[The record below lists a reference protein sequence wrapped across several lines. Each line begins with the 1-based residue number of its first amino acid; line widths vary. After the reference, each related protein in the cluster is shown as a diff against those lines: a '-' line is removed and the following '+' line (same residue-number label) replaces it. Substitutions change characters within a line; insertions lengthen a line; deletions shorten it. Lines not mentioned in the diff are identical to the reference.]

1 MGRPCRLAV
10 STLGLLLVSGCAVG
24 PNFHKPAAP
33 EVTGYTPETLP
44 PRTAEAPIRGGGA
57 QTFVQG
63 MDIPGQWWT
72 LFHSPALNALVDH
85 ALAANADLAAAKAAL
100 RVAKETLYAQ
110 RGAFLP
116 SLDADYNIVREKA
129 SETPAPPLANNNNLF
144 TLQTAQLTVSYTPD
158 VFGGVRRQTE
168 TVAAQAEAQKFE
180 TQAAYLTLTSN
191 LVSTAIQEASVREQ
205 IDATRKIVAADRE
218 ILTILQR
225 QKAAGQVM
233 GLDVAAQEAALAQAE
248 QSLPPLEKQQA
259 QLRDLLAA
267 LTGRLP
273 SEPGVETLD
282 LASIS
287 LPTDLPVS
295 LPSRLVEQRPDI
307 RAAEANLHAASAQ
320 VGVAIANRLPN
331 FTLSANAGGA
341 ATSIADLF
349 TNGNT
354 FWTLTGDV
362 TQPIFHGGTLLH
374 RQKAAEAALDQ
385 ARAQYRSTVIGAFQ
399 NVADTL
405 QALQADGQAIET
417 AARSEQAAGSSLA
430 ITRRQLDLGQV
441 SAAALLIA
449 EQTYQQAVISRLQAE
464 LARYTDTVA
473 LFQALGGG
481 WWNRKE
487 T

>member
-1 MGRPCRLAV
+1 MPRPHRLAA

-24 PNFHKPAAP
+24 PNFHRPAAP
-33 EVTGYTPETLP
+33 VVTRYTPEPLA
-44 PRTAEAPIRGGGA
+44 PRTAEAPVRGGGA
-57 QTFVQG
+57 QTFVDG

-72 LFHSPALNALVDH
+72 LFHSPALNALVERG
-85 ALAANADLAAAKAAL
+85 LAANADLAAAKAAL
-100 RVAKETLYAQ
+100 RVARETLYAQ

-116 SLDADYNIVREKA
+116 SVDAEYNITRQKA
-129 SETPAPPLANNNNLF
+129 SDTPAPPLANNNNLF

-158 VFGGVRRQTE
+158 VFGGIRRQTE
-168 TVAAQAEAQKFE
+168 TVAAQADAQKFE
-180 TQAAYLTLTSN
+180 TEAAYLTLTSN

-205 IDATRKIVAADRE
+205 IEATRKIIAADRE
-218 ILTILQR
+218 VLGIMQR
-225 QKAAGQVM
+225 QKDAGQVM

-248 QSLPPLEKQQA
+248 QALPPLEKQQA

-273 SEPGVETLD
+273 SEPGLETLD
-282 LASIS
+282 LASVT
-287 LPTDLPVS
+287 LPSDLPVS

-349 TNGNT
+349 TNGNS

-385 ARAQYRSTVIGAFQ
+385 AREQYRSTVIGAFQ

-405 QALQADGQAIET
+405 QALQADGRAIET
-417 AARSEQAAGSSLA
+417 AARAEQAADRSLG

-464 LARYTDTVA
+464 AARYADTTA

-481 WWNRKE
+481 WWNRKDA
-487 T
+487 

>member
-1 MGRPCRLAV
+1 
-10 STLGLLLVSGCAVG
+10 
-24 PNFHKPAAP
+24 
-33 EVTGYTPETLP
+33 
-44 PRTAEAPIRGGGA
+44 
-57 QTFVQG
+57 
-63 MDIPGQWWT
+63 
-72 LFHSPALNALVDH
+72 
-85 ALAANADLAAAKAAL
+85 
-100 RVAKETLYAQ
+100 
-110 RGAFLP
+110 
-116 SLDADYNIVREKA
+116 
-129 SETPAPPLANNNNLF
+129 
-144 TLQTAQLTVSYTPD
+144 
-158 VFGGVRRQTE
+158 
-168 TVAAQAEAQKFE
+168 
-180 TQAAYLTLTSN
+180 
-191 LVSTAIQEASVREQ
+191 
-205 IDATRKIVAADRE
+205 
-218 ILTILQR
+218 
-225 QKAAGQVM
+225 M

>member
-1 MGRPCRLAV
+1 
-10 STLGLLLVSGCAVG
+10 
-24 PNFHKPAAP
+24 
-33 EVTGYTPETLP
+33 
-44 PRTAEAPIRGGGA
+44 
-57 QTFVQG
+57 
-63 MDIPGQWWT
+63 
-72 LFHSPALNALVDH
+72 
-85 ALAANADLAAAKAAL
+85 
-100 RVAKETLYAQ
+100 
-110 RGAFLP
+110 
-116 SLDADYNIVREKA
+116 
-129 SETPAPPLANNNNLF
+129 
-144 TLQTAQLTVSYTPD
+144 
-158 VFGGVRRQTE
+158 
-168 TVAAQAEAQKFE
+168 VAAQADAQKFE
-180 TQAAYLTLTSN
+180 TEAAYLTLTSN

-205 IDATRKIVAADRE
+205 IEATRKIIAADRE
-218 ILTILQR
+218 VLGILQR
-225 QKAAGQVM
+225 QKDAGQVM

-248 QSLPPLEKQQA
+248 QALPPLEKQQA

-273 SEPGVETLD
+273 SEPGLETLD
-282 LASIS
+282 LASVS
-287 LPTDLPVS
+287 LPSDLPVS

-349 TNGNT
+349 TNGNS

-385 ARAQYRSTVIGAFQ
+385 AREQYRSTVIGAFQ

-405 QALQADGQAIET
+405 QALQADGRAIET
-417 AARSEQAAGSSLA
+417 AARAEQAADRSLG

-464 LARYTDTVA
+464 AARYADTTA

-481 WWNRKE
+481 WWNRKDA
-487 T
+487 